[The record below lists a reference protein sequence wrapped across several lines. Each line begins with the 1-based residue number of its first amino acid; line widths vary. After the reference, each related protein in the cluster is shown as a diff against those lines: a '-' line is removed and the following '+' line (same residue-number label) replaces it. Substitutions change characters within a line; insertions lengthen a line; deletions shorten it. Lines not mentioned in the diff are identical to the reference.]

1 MQTEAVFDNIA
12 ERIQIEISKAQK
24 SVFIAVAW
32 FTNKSLFNQLVNKA
46 RNGCTVSLI
55 ISNDN
60 INLNSSIDF
69 EQLLTAKSKVYK
81 IGNGDT
87 ELMHNKFCVID
98 YGTVITGS
106 YNWSYKAES
115 NFENIIITS
124 NDTTLAEQ
132 FISEF
137 NNIRKQYYP
146 DSVDEENVFPL
157 NIIIKHLEIFKNNIL
172 QEDIEELNKEISK
185 LKEYDFN
192 SDLQEIILDLKNEE
206 FTSAISKIQ
215 NFISKN
221 QQLSIWIDP
230 EIAALKLEI
239 KNLENQ
245 LNSYDNEKIELEK
258 LLSEFQ
264 HRHTIELG
272 EIILDILKLRKLK
285 FKTEKTK
292 FNEAEDDERQ
302 YREQLE
308 TEKEKEIFEL
318 TDEQKTEIK
327 KKFRK
332 ATVLCHPDKVADE
345 FKEAAQRIFIELR
358 QAYDA
363 NDLKKVSEILVELEK
378 GNFFKTKS
386 DTFKEK
392 SLLKVAIDK
401 LKRQIK
407 ILETE
412 IITIKESDTF
422 KTIISIENWNYY
434 FQSTKEKLQRELKE
448 LKYEIFELESQKET
462 NEQEINRLKNI
473 KWYQKLFGK
482 I

>member
-1 MQTEAVFDNIA
+1 MQTEAVFENIA
-12 ERIQIEISKAQK
+12 ERIQQEISKAQK

-32 FTNKSLFNQLVNKA
+32 FTNKNLFNELVNKA

-69 EQLLTAKSKVYK
+69 EQLHTAKSKVYK

-98 YGTVITGS
+98 YSTVITGS

-115 NFENIIITS
+115 NFENVIITS

-146 DSVDEENVFPL
+146 DEVKEEIVFPL
-157 NIIIKHLEIFKNNIL
+157 NKIIKRLEILKNYIL
-172 QEDIEELNKEISK
+172 LEDIEELNKESSK

-192 SDLQEIILDLKNEE
+192 SDLQEIIDDVRNEE
-206 FTSAISKIQ
+206 FASAINKIQ

-221 QQLSIWIDP
+221 QQLSIWTDP

-245 LNSYDNEKIELEK
+245 LNGYDNEKIELEK

-264 HRHTIELG
+264 HRHSIELG
-272 EIILDILKLRKLK
+272 DIILDILKLRKLK
-285 FKTEKTK
+285 FKSDKTK
-292 FNEAEDDERQ
+292 YQEAENDERQ
-302 YREQLE
+302 YRKQVE
-308 TEKEKEIFEL
+308 TEKEKEIFQL
-318 TDEQKTEIK
+318 TDEQKLELK

-345 FKEAAQRIFIELR
+345 FKEAAQRIFIELK

-363 NDLKKVSEILVELEK
+363 NDLKKVSEILDDLEK
-378 GNFFKTKS
+378 GNFFKAKS
-386 DTFKEK
+386 ETVQEID
-392 SLLKVAIDK
+392 LLKAAIAK

-407 ILETE
+407 ILENE
-412 IITIKESDTF
+412 IITIKESETF
-422 KTIISIENWNYY
+422 KTIISIEDWDDY
-434 FQSTKEKLQRELKE
+434 FQRTKDKLQRELEE
-448 LKYEIFELESQKET
+448 LQLEIE
-462 NEQEINRLKNI
+462 
-473 KWYQKLFGK
+473 G
-482 I
+482 

>member
-1 MQTEAVFDNIA
+1 MQSEAVFDNIA
-12 ERIQIEISKAQK
+12 ERIIQEINKARK
-24 SVFIAVAW
+24 SIFIAVAW
-32 FTNKSLFNQLVNKA
+32 FTNKNLFDELLKKA

-69 EQLLTAKSKVYK
+69 EQLITDKFKVYK

-98 YGTVITGS
+98 YSTVITGS

-115 NFENIIITS
+115 NFENVIITS

-137 NNIRKQYYP
+137 NNIRRQYYP
-146 DSVDEENVFPL
+146 DVVNEEIVFPL
-157 NIIIKHLEIFKNNIL
+157 NKIIKRLEILKNYIL
-172 QEDIEELNKEISK
+172 LEDIEELKKETSK
-185 LKEYDFN
+185 LNDYDFN
-192 SDLQEIILDLKNEE
+192 SGLQEIINEVRNEE
-206 FTSAISKIQ
+206 FASAINKIQ

-221 QQLSIWIDP
+221 QQLSIWTDP

-245 LNSYDNEKIELEK
+245 LNGYDNEKIELEK

-264 HRHTIELG
+264 HRHSIELG

-285 FKTEKTK
+285 FKADKTK
-292 FNEAEDDERQ
+292 YEEAENDERQ
-302 YREQLE
+302 YREQFDA
-308 TEKEKEIFEL
+308 EKEKEIFEL
-318 TDEQKTEIK
+318 TDEQKLELK

-345 FKEAAQRIFIELR
+345 FKEAAQRIFIELK

-363 NDLKKVSEILVELEK
+363 NDLKKVSEILDELEK

-386 DTFKEK
+386 ETVQEK
-392 SLLKVAIDK
+392 DLLKAAIAK
-401 LKRQIK
+401 LKRQIN

-422 KTIISIENWNYY
+422 KTIIRIEDWDDY
-434 FQSTKEKLQRELKE
+434 FQRTKEKLQRELEE
-448 LKYEIFELESQKET
+448 LQLEIEA
-462 NEQEINRLKNI
+462 
-473 KWYQKLFGK
+473 
-482 I
+482 

>member
-1 MQTEAVFDNIA
+1 MQTEAVFENIA
-12 ERIQIEISKAQK
+12 ERIQQEISKAQK

-32 FTNKSLFNQLVNKA
+32 FTNKKLFNELVNKA

-69 EQLLTAKSKVYK
+69 DQLDIGKSKVYK

-98 YGTVITGS
+98 YSTVITGS

-115 NFENIIITS
+115 NFENVIITS

-146 DSVDEENVFPL
+146 DVVNEEIVFPL
-157 NIIIKHLEIFKNNIL
+157 NKIIKRLEILKNYIL
-172 QEDIEELNKEISK
+172 LEDIEELNKESSK

-192 SDLQEIILDLKNEE
+192 SDLQEIIDDIRKEE
-206 FTSAISKIQ
+206 FGSAINKIQ
-215 NFISKN
+215 IFISKN
-221 QQLSIWIDP
+221 QQLSIWTDP

-245 LNSYDNEKIELEK
+245 LNGYDNEKIELEK

-264 HRHTIELG
+264 HRHSIELG

-285 FKTEKTK
+285 FKADKTK
-292 FNEAEDDERQ
+292 YEEAENDERQ
-302 YREQLE
+302 YREHFDA
-308 TEKEKEIFEL
+308 EKEKEIFEL
-318 TDEQKTEIK
+318 TDEQKLELK

-332 ATVLCHPDKVADE
+332 ATVLCHPDKAADE
-345 FKEAAQRIFIELR
+345 FKEAAQRIFIELK

-363 NDLKKVSEILVELEK
+363 NDLKKVSEILDDLEK

-386 DTFKEK
+386 ETVQEK
-392 SLLKVAIDK
+392 DLLKAAIAK

-422 KTIISIENWNYY
+422 KTIISIEDWEDY
-434 FQSTKEKLQRELKE
+434 FQSTKDKLTRELEE
-448 LKYEIFELESQKET
+448 LQLETEA
-462 NEQEINRLKNI
+462 
-473 KWYQKLFGK
+473 
-482 I
+482 

>member
-1 MQTEAVFDNIA
+1 MLTEAVFENIA
-12 ERIQIEISKAQK
+12 QRIQQEISKAQK

-32 FTNKSLFNQLVNKA
+32 FTNKNLFNELVNKA

-69 EQLLTAKSKVYK
+69 DQLAIGKSKVYK
-81 IGNGDT
+81 VGNGDT
-87 ELMHNKFCVID
+87 ELMHNKFCIID
-98 YGTVITGS
+98 FSTVITGS

-115 NFENIIITS
+115 NFENVIITS
-124 NDTTLAEQ
+124 IDTTLAEQ

-137 NNIRKQYYP
+137 NSIRRQYYP
-146 DSVDEENVFPL
+146 DVINEEIIFPL
-157 NIIIKHLEIFKNNIL
+157 NKIIKRLEILKNYIL
-172 QEDIEELNKEISK
+172 LEDIEELNKESSK

-192 SDLQEIILDLKNEE
+192 SDLQDIIEDIRQEE
-206 FTSAISKIQ
+206 FGSAINKIQ

-221 QQLSIWIDP
+221 QLLAIWTDS

-245 LNSYDNEKIELEK
+245 LNGYDNEKTELEK

-285 FKTEKTK
+285 FKSDKPK
-292 FNEAEDDERQ
+292 FEEAENDERQ
-302 YREQLE
+302 YREQVD
-308 TEKEKEIFEL
+308 TEKEKVIFEL
-318 TDEQKTEIK
+318 TDKQKIELK

-345 FKEAAQRIFIELR
+345 FKEAAQRIFIDLK

-363 NDLKKVSEILVELEK
+363 NNLKKVSEILEELEK

-386 DTFKEK
+386 ETVQEK
-392 SLLKVAIDK
+392 DLLKAAISK

-412 IITIKESDTF
+412 IIAINESDTF
-422 KTIISIENWNYY
+422 KTIISIEDWDEY
-434 FQSTKEKLQRELKE
+434 FQKTKEKLQRELEE
-448 LKYEIFELESQKET
+448 LQLEIED
-462 NEQEINRLKNI
+462 
-473 KWYQKLFGK
+473 
-482 I
+482 

>member
-1 MQTEAVFDNIA
+1 MQTEAVFENIA
-12 ERIQIEISKAQK
+12 ERIQQEISKAQK

-32 FTNKSLFNQLVNKA
+32 FTNKNLFNELVNKA

-69 EQLLTAKSKVYK
+69 DQLATGKSKVYK
-81 IGNGDT
+81 VGNGDT
-87 ELMHNKFCVID
+87 ELMHNKFCIID
-98 YGTVITGS
+98 FSTVITGS

-115 NFENIIITS
+115 NFENVIITS

-137 NNIRKQYYP
+137 NSIRKQYYP
-146 DSVDEENVFPL
+146 DVINEEIIFPL
-157 NIIIKHLEIFKNNIL
+157 NKIVKRLEILKNYIL
-172 QEDIEELNKEISK
+172 LEDIEELNKESSK

-192 SDLQEIILDLKNEE
+192 SDLQDIIEDIRKEE
-206 FTSAISKIQ
+206 FGSAINKIQ
-215 NFISKN
+215 IFISKN
-221 QQLSIWIDP
+221 QQLSIWTDP

-245 LNSYDNEKIELEK
+245 LNGFDNEKIELEK

-285 FKTEKTK
+285 FKSDKTK
-292 FNEAEDDERQ
+292 FEEAENDERQ
-302 YREQLE
+302 YRKQVD
-308 TEKEKEIFEL
+308 TEKEKERFEL
-318 TDEQKTEIK
+318 TGNQKIELK

-345 FKEAAQRIFIELR
+345 FKEAAQRIFIELK

-363 NDLKKVSEILVELEK
+363 NDLKKVSEILDELEK

-386 DTFKEK
+386 ETVQEK
-392 SLLKVAIDK
+392 DLLKVAIAK

-412 IITIKESDTF
+412 IITIKESNTF
-422 KTIISIENWNYY
+422 KTIINIEDWDDY
-434 FQSTKEKLQRELKE
+434 FQRTKEKLKRELEE
-448 LKYEIFELESQKET
+448 LQLEIEA
-462 NEQEINRLKNI
+462 
-473 KWYQKLFGK
+473 
-482 I
+482 

>member
-1 MQTEAVFDNIA
+1 MQSEAVFDNIA
-12 ERIQIEISKAQK
+12 ERIIQEINKARK
-24 SVFIAVAW
+24 SIFIAVAW
-32 FTNKSLFNQLVNKA
+32 FTNKNLFDELLKKA

-69 EQLLTAKSKVYK
+69 EQLITDKFKVYK

-98 YGTVITGS
+98 YSTVITGS

-115 NFENIIITS
+115 NFENVIITS

-137 NNIRKQYYP
+137 NNIRRQYYP
-146 DSVDEENVFPL
+146 DVVNEEIVFPL
-157 NIIIKHLEIFKNNIL
+157 NKIIKRLEILKNYIL
-172 QEDIEELNKEISK
+172 LEDIEELNKESSK

-192 SDLQEIILDLKNEE
+192 SDLEDIIEDIRKEE
-206 FTSAISKIQ
+206 LGSAINKIQ
-215 NFISKN
+215 IFISKN
-221 QQLSIWIDP
+221 QQLSIWTDP

-245 LNSYDNEKIELEK
+245 LNGFDNEKIELEK

-285 FKTEKTK
+285 FKSDKTK
-292 FNEAEDDERQ
+292 YQEAENDERQ
-302 YREQLE
+302 YREQVDN
-308 TEKEKEIFEL
+308 EKEKEIFVL
-318 TDEQKTEIK
+318 TDEQKLELK

-345 FKEAAQRIFIELR
+345 FKEAAQRIFIELKH
-358 QAYDA
+358 AYDA
-363 NDLKKVSEILVELEK
+363 NDLKKVSEILDELEK

-386 DTFKEK
+386 ETVQEK
-392 SLLKVAIDK
+392 DLLKAAIAK

-412 IITIKESDTF
+412 IIAIKESEPY
-422 KTIISIENWNYY
+422 KTIISIENWDDY
-434 FQSTKEKLQRELKE
+434 FKRTKEKLQRELEE
-448 LKYEIFELESQKET
+448 LQLEIEA
-462 NEQEINRLKNI
+462 
-473 KWYQKLFGK
+473 
-482 I
+482 

>member
-1 MQTEAVFDNIA
+1 MQSEAVFDNIA
-12 ERIQIEISKAQK
+12 ERIIQEINKARK
-24 SVFIAVAW
+24 SIFIAVAW
-32 FTNKSLFNQLVNKA
+32 FTNKNLFDELLKKA

-69 EQLLTAKSKVYK
+69 EQLITDKFKVYK

-98 YGTVITGS
+98 YSTVITGS

-115 NFENIIITS
+115 NFENVIITS

-137 NNIRKQYYP
+137 NNIRRQYYP
-146 DSVDEENVFPL
+146 DVVNEEIVFPL
-157 NIIIKHLEIFKNNIL
+157 NKIIKRLEILKNYIL
-172 QEDIEELNKEISK
+172 LEDIEELNKESSK

-192 SDLQEIILDLKNEE
+192 SDLEDIIEDIRKEE
-206 FTSAISKIQ
+206 LGSAINKIQ
-215 NFISKN
+215 IFISKN
-221 QQLSIWIDP
+221 QQLSIWTDP

-245 LNSYDNEKIELEK
+245 LNGYDNEKIELEK

-285 FKTEKTK
+285 FKSDKTK
-292 FNEAEDDERQ
+292 YQEAENDERQ
-302 YREQLE
+302 YREQVDN
-308 TEKEKEIFEL
+308 EKEKEIFVL
-318 TDEQKTEIK
+318 TDEQKLELK

-345 FKEAAQRIFIELR
+345 FKEAAQRIFIELKH
-358 QAYDA
+358 AYDA
-363 NDLKKVSEILVELEK
+363 NDLKKVSEILDELEK

-386 DTFKEK
+386 ETVQEK
-392 SLLKVAIDK
+392 DLLKAAIAK

-412 IITIKESDTF
+412 IIAIKESETF
-422 KTIISIENWNYY
+422 KTIISIENWDDY
-434 FQSTKEKLQRELKE
+434 FKRTKEKLQRELEE
-448 LKYEIFELESQKET
+448 LQLEIEA
-462 NEQEINRLKNI
+462 
-473 KWYQKLFGK
+473 
-482 I
+482 

>member
-1 MQTEAVFDNIA
+1 MQTEAVFENIA
-12 ERIQIEISKAQK
+12 ERIQQEISKAQK

-32 FTNKSLFNQLVNKA
+32 FTNKNLFNELVNKA

-98 YGTVITGS
+98 YSTVITGS

-115 NFENIIITS
+115 NFENVIITS

-137 NNIRKQYYP
+137 NSIRKQYYP
-146 DSVDEENVFPL
+146 DAVIEEIIFPL
-157 NIIIKHLEIFKNNIL
+157 NKIIKRLEILKNYIL
-172 QEDIEELNKEISK
+172 LEDIEELNKESTK
-185 LKEYDFN
+185 LKKYDFN
-192 SDLQEIILDLKNEE
+192 SDLKDIIEDVRNEE
-206 FTSAISKIQ
+206 FGSAINKIQ
-215 NFISKN
+215 IFISKN
-221 QQLSIWIDP
+221 QQLSIWTDP

-245 LNSYDNEKIELEK
+245 LNGFDNEKIELEK

-285 FKTEKTK
+285 FKSDKSK
-292 FNEAEDDERQ
+292 FEEAENDERQ
-302 YREQLE
+302 YREQVNS
-308 TEKEKEIFEL
+308 EKEKEIFEL
-318 TDEQKTEIK
+318 TDEQKLELK

-332 ATVLCHPDKVADE
+332 ATVLCHPDKVVEE
-345 FKEAAQRIFIELR
+345 FKEAAQRIFIELK

-363 NDLKKVSEILVELEK
+363 NDLKKVTEILDDLEK

-386 DTFKEK
+386 ETVQEK
-392 SLLKVAIDK
+392 DLLKAAIAK
-401 LKRQIK
+401 LKRQIN

-422 KTIISIENWNYY
+422 KTIIRIEDWDDY
-434 FQSTKEKLQRELKE
+434 FQRTKEKLQRELEE
-448 LKYEIFELESQKET
+448 LQLEIEA
-462 NEQEINRLKNI
+462 
-473 KWYQKLFGK
+473 
-482 I
+482 